1 MKTNRK
7 YLALLF
13 LLIIVPV
20 IFGICY
26 ILTKLVV
33 SMLIYF
39 LYGDFIFFNIK
50 DFYLALK
57 VAFFGI
63 PTGVVIWF
71 LECRRLGIK
80 IFGK

>member
-39 LYGDFIFFNIK
+39 LYGDFIFNIK

>member
-39 LYGDFIFFNIK
+39 LYGDFIFNIK

-63 PTGVVIWF
+63 PTGGVIWF